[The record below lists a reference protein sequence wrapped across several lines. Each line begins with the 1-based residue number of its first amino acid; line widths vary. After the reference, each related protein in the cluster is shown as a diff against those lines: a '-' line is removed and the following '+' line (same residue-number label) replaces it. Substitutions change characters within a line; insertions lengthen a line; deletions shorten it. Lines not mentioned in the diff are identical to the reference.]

1 MALDHPGITGRK
13 PGRKLPTRK
22 VCEKYNVVPRT
33 LDRWDQ
39 RPELEFP
46 KPEYIN
52 GRKYRDEA
60 LLDEWDRRRAALSA
74 GGQAPRRKMPPHKAA
89 QDETT
94 AA

>member
-1 MALDHPGITGRK
+1 MSFAPNVNGRI

-22 VCEKYNVVPRT
+22 VCERYQVVSRT

-60 LLDEWDRRRAALSA
+60 ALDEWDRRRAALSA
-74 GGQAPRRKMPPHKAA
+74 GMPRGRRSSANQPAPAPEAA
-89 QDETT
+89 
-94 AA
+94 